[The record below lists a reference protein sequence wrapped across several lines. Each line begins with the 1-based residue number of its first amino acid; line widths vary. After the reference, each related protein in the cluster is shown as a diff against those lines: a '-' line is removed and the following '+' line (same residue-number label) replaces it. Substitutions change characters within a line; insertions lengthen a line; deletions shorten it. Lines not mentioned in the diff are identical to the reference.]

1 MGELIA
7 AMALLLLV
15 VAGIGAAALWADRRD
30 RAQRREAVAV
40 KRAAAWEVG
49 EAGSYGHTK
58 VFVRKV
64 TAEGDEVDR
73 IEVTQVRNG
82 HPDWDAQMAEA
93 RATAASRAALLNA
106 KV

>member
-7 AMALLLLV
+7 AVTLLLVV

-30 RAQRREAVAV
+30 REQRREAVAA

-49 EAGSYGHTK
+49 EAGAFDCTK

-64 TAEGDEVDR
+64 TAEGEEVDR
-73 IEVTQVRNG
+73 IAVAQVRNG
-82 HPDWDAQMAEA
+82 HPDWDAQIAEA
-93 RATAASRAALLNA
+93 RATASSRAALLNA
-106 KV
+106 KA